1 MSVLLVGSKYRL
13 EGEGLQKSETGD
25 KSIPEERT
33 MEIPLRPI
41 ALIVE
46 LIIPK
51 LSDFYLFSN
60 SFVYKA
66 LKNHLSKMLSAII
79 KV

>member
-1 MSVLLVGSKYRL
+1 MN
-13 EGEGLQKSETGD
+13 
-25 KSIPEERT
+25 
-33 MEIPLRPI
+33 PI
-41 ALIVE
+41 LM
-46 LIIPK
+46 IPK

-79 KV
+79 KVYRDLIRRCQESVCPIMSTWCGKEKIGARLSLSVGHRP